1 MLMRAKA
8 VLLMTPT
15 VRDREC
21 ARAKTADI
29 EPAAWTVVPTG
40 ARAGYRHR
48 TSRADRLSDGA
59 AATTVHRAAVLDEK
73 RARADA
79 ADHDV
84 SDVRPRSPR
93 RYVTMPCEPPKLPT
107 NPPISVNV
115 PPF

>member
-1 MLMRAKA
+1 
-8 VLLMTPT
+8 
-15 VRDREC
+15 
-21 ARAKTADI
+21 
-29 EPAAWTVVPTG
+29 
-40 ARAGYRHR
+40 
-48 TSRADRLSDGA
+48 
-59 AATTVHRAAVLDEK
+59 LDEK